1 MKNFFIIL
9 AMKILNLIL
18 KICHKNGGNFLGK
31 IAYDWNPEIF
41 KYFKVNCPVIAVS
54 ATNGK
59 TMTNNCIGYTLK
71 AAGNKV
77 VSNVEGNNMETGI
90 LSTILKNCTLTGK
103 IKADYLVFEVDESYI
118 PVVFKDFRLD
128 TLVILNF
135 FRDQLDRNGEVES
148 LILRINDFLKTYN
161 GNLILNNDDPNVAR
175 LGQANPNNENV
186 YYFSVDKYKFAT
198 EKIKEA
204 GEGKFCPFCK
214 TRLEYE
220 YYQYSHV
227 GKFKCPNCNFGDN
240 EIYKLATNV
249 DLKNRCFDIDENT
262 YKING
267 NSIYLIYN
275 YTAVYSVCSL
285 YGISNDVVKKAF
297 STFTLNNGRLEEI
310 KINGVPT
317 IINLAK
323 NPTGSNVSLRI
334 LNEDD
339 SEKELLFVLNDN
351 IADGFDVSW
360 IWDINFNNLNNV
372 SRIITSGTRAYDI
385 AIRIKTSGFP
395 AEKIEPYLNL
405 EDAVNAFYKTDVKK
419 YVIANYTSL
428 QPTRHELKKFDD
440 INKNNNATDVGT
452 SDISK
457 KEEIKANVENT
468 EMDTKESLQNIDNT
482 DNSENQDN
490 KEKSIKI
497 LYLYPDMLELY
508 GDYGNIQ
515 VLKYRIESRGYKAI
529 IDRYSIGNAAP
540 NFNDYDIVFAGGGAD
555 NEQSILA
562 EDLVKYKDNIKNAV
576 NNGVFF
582 LLICGAYQLFGKYY
596 KGVEGNIIP
605 GLEIFDYYT
614 VANPD
619 RKKRCIGNIVIDATL
634 DANIN
639 IKKSANSNED
649 SSDNI
654 DNLNLKTKVIGFEN
668 HGGQTFDISNSF
680 GNVLFG
686 NGNKFGDSEEGFFE
700 NNVIATYLHGPL
712 LSKNPELCD
721 YIIKYCLD
729 RKYNENI
736 ELEPLNDKFENLCR
750 KQLLNRFLEK
760 N

>member
-31 IAYDWNPEIF
+31 IAYDWNPKIF

-71 AAGNKV
+71 TAGYKV
-77 VSNVEGNNMETGI
+77 VSNIEGNNMETGI

-148 LILRINDFLKTYN
+148 LILRINEFLKTYN
-161 GNLILNNDDPNVAR
+161 GNLILNNDDPNVSR
-175 LGQANPNNENV
+175 LGQANPSNENI
-186 YYFSVDKYKFAT
+186 YYFSVDRYNFAT
-198 EKIKEA
+198 DTIKEA

-249 DLKNRCFDIDENT
+249 DLKNRCFDIDGTT

-285 YGISNDVVKKAF
+285 YNISKEAIQKAF
-297 STFTLNNGRLEEI
+297 ANFKLNNGRLEEI
-310 KINGVPT
+310 EIGGVQT

-339 SEKELLFVLNDN
+339 DEKELLFVLNDN

-372 SRIITSGTRAYDI
+372 TRIITSGTRAYDI

-395 AEKIEPYLNL
+395 AEKIEPYLDL
-405 EDAVNAFYKTDVKK
+405 KEAVKSLYKTSTKK
-419 YVIANYTSL
+419 YVIANYTAL
-428 QPTRHELKKFDD
+428 QPTRHALMS
-440 INKNNNATDVGT
+440 DVKR
-452 SDISK
+452 D
-457 KEEIKANVENT
+457 
-468 EMDTKESLQNIDNT
+468 
-482 DNSENQDN
+482 
-490 KEKSIKI
+490 
-497 LYLYPDMLELY
+497 
-508 GDYGNIQ
+508 
-515 VLKYRIESRGYKAI
+515 
-529 IDRYSIGNAAP
+529 
-540 NFNDYDIVFAGGGAD
+540 GG
-555 NEQSILA
+555 
-562 EDLVKYKDNIKNAV
+562 
-576 NNGVFF
+576 F
-582 LLICGAYQLFGKYY
+582 
-596 KGVEGNIIP
+596 
-605 GLEIFDYYT
+605 
-614 VANPD
+614 
-619 RKKRCIGNIVIDATL
+619 
-634 DANIN
+634 
-639 IKKSANSNED
+639 
-649 SSDNI
+649 
-654 DNLNLKTKVIGFEN
+654 
-668 HGGQTFDISNSF
+668 
-680 GNVLFG
+680 
-686 NGNKFGDSEEGFFE
+686 
-700 NNVIATYLHGPL
+700 
-712 LSKNPELCD
+712 
-721 YIIKYCLD
+721 
-729 RKYNENI
+729 
-736 ELEPLNDKFENLCR
+736 
-750 KQLLNRFLEK
+750 
-760 N
+760 

>member
-31 IAYDWNPEIF
+31 IAFDWNPEIF
-41 KYFKVNCPVIAVS
+41 KYFKVKCPVIAVS

-71 AAGNKV
+71 TAGYKV

-148 LILRINDFLKTYN
+148 LILRINEFLKTYN
-161 GNLILNNDDPNVAR
+161 GNLVLNNDDPNVAR
-175 LGQANPNNENV
+175 LGQANPSNQNV
-186 YYFSVDKYKFAT
+186 YYFSVDKYQFAT
-198 EKIKEA
+198 EEIKEA

-249 DLKNRCFDIDENT
+249 DLKNRCFDIDGNT

-285 YGISNDVVKKAF
+285 YNISNDVVKKSF
-297 STFTLNNGRLEEI
+297 STFALNNGRLEEI

-339 SEKELLFVLNDN
+339 SEKDLLFVLNDN

-372 SRIITSGTRAYDI
+372 SRIVTSGTRAYDI

-395 AEKIEPYLNL
+395 VEKIEPYLNL
-405 EDAVNAFYKTDVKK
+405 EDAIKALYKTNVKK

-428 QPTRHELKKFDD
+428 QPTRHELKKFDEICQNNLENVCND
-440 INKNNNATDVGT
+440 NISSDLNVSEMSQQKNDKTN
-452 SDISK
+452 S
-457 KEEIKANVENT
+457 
-468 EMDTKESLQNIDNT
+468 
-482 DNSENQDN
+482 DNSDCL
-490 KEKSIKI
+490 KI

-529 IDRYSIGNAAP
+529 IDRYSIGDAAP
-540 NFNDYDIVFAGGGAD
+540 NFNNYDIVFAGGGAD

-562 EDLVKYKDNIKNAV
+562 NDLIKYKDNIKEAV

-605 GLEIFDYYT
+605 GLEVFDYYT

-619 RKKRCIGNIVIDATL
+619 RKKRCIGNIVIDANL
-634 DANIN
+634 
-639 IKKSANSNED
+639 SSSND
-649 SSDNI
+649 I
-654 DNLNLKTKVIGFEN
+654 IKTKVIGFEN
-668 HGGQTFDISNSF
+668 HGGQTFNISDSF

-686 NGNKFGDSEEGFFE
+686 NGNKFGDSEEGFFQ

-721 YIIKYCLD
+721 YIIKYCLG
-729 RKYNENI
+729 RRYNENVI
-736 ELEPLNDKFENLCR
+736 LEPLNDGFENLCR
-750 KQLLNRFLEK
+750 EQLLKRFLEK
-760 N
+760 

>member
-9 AMKILNLIL
+9 AMKILKLIL

-31 IAYDWNPEIF
+31 IAFDWNPEIF
-41 KYFKVNCPVIAVS
+41 KYFKVNCPVIAIS

-71 AAGNKV
+71 TAGNKV

-148 LILRINDFLKTYN
+148 LILRINEFLKTYN
-161 GNLILNNDDPNVAR
+161 GNLVLNNDDPNVAR
-175 LGQANPNNENV
+175 LGQANPSNNNV

-198 EKIKEA
+198 EQIKEA

-249 DLKNRCFDIDENT
+249 DLKNRCFDIDGNT

-285 YGISNDVVKKAF
+285 YGISNDVVKRAF
-297 STFTLNNGRLEEI
+297 STFALNNGRLEEI
-310 KINGVPT
+310 TIHGVPT

-339 SEKELLFVLNDN
+339 SQKELLFVLNDN

-372 SRIITSGTRAYDI
+372 SRIVTSGTRAYDI

-395 AEKIEPYLNL
+395 AEKIEPYFNL
-405 EDAVNAFYKTDVKK
+405 EDAVKALYKTDVKK

-428 QPTRHELKKFDD
+428 QPTRHELKKFDEM
-440 INKNNNATDVGT
+440 NKNNNVTDT
-452 SDISK
+452 NTNTDDISK
-457 KEEIKANVENT
+457 VKNPEVDAKEI
-468 EMDTKESLQNIDNT
+468 SQNFED
-482 DNSENQDN
+482 SQSQDN
-490 KEKSIKI
+490 EEKSIKI

-529 IDRYSIGNAAP
+529 IDRYSIGDATP
-540 NFNDYDIVFAGGGAD
+540 DFNDYDIVFAGGGAD

-562 EDLVKYKDNIKNAV
+562 EDLVKYKENIKEAV

-605 GLEIFDYYT
+605 GLEVFDYYT

-619 RKKRCIGNIVIDATL
+619 RKKRCIGNIVIEANLGQDNNIL
-634 DANIN
+634 NDANFDTN
-639 IKKSANSNED
+639 TNNSDKFE
-649 SSDNI
+649 
-654 DNLNLKTKVIGFEN
+654 NLSLKTKVIGFEN

-712 LSKNPELCD
+712 LSKNPVLCD

-736 ELEPLNDKFENLCR
+736 TLDPLNDEFENLCR
-750 KQLLNRFLEK
+750 EQLLNRFLSK

>member
-31 IAYDWNPEIF
+31 IAFDWNPEIF

-71 AAGNKV
+71 TAGKKV

-148 LILRINDFLKTYN
+148 LILRINEFLKTYT

-175 LGQANPNNENV
+175 LGQANPSNSNI

-249 DLKNRCFDIDENT
+249 DLKNRCFDIDGNT

-285 YGISNDVVKKAF
+285 YDISNDVVKKAF
-297 STFTLNNGRLEEI
+297 SNFALNNGRLEEI
-310 KINGVPT
+310 TIHGVPT

-339 SEKELLFVLNDN
+339 SQKELLFVLNDN

-372 SRIITSGTRAYDI
+372 SRIVTSGTRAYDI

-395 AEKIEPYLNL
+395 AEKIEPYLSL
-405 EDAVNAFYKTDVKK
+405 ADAVKALYKTDVKK

-428 QPTRHELKKFDD
+428 QPTRHELKKFDEM
-440 INKNNNATDVGT
+440 NKNNNVTDINT
-452 SDISK
+452 NDISK
-457 KEEIKANVENT
+457 IKNPEV
-468 EMDTKESLQNIDNT
+468 DTKEISQNIEDSQAQN
-482 DNSENQDN
+482 N

-529 IDRYSIGNAAP
+529 IDRYSIGDATP
-540 NFNDYDIVFAGGGAD
+540 DFNNYDIVFAGGGAD

-562 EDLVKYKDNIKNAV
+562 EDLVKYKENIKEAV

-605 GLEIFDYYT
+605 GLEVFDYYT

-619 RKKRCIGNIVIDATL
+619 RKKRCIGNIVIDANLRSSNNDT
-634 DANIN
+634 DSTESNI
-639 IKKSANSNED
+639 
-649 SSDNI
+649 
-654 DNLNLKTKVIGFEN
+654 KTKVIGFEN

-686 NGNKFGDSEEGFFE
+686 NGNKFGDAEEGFFN

-736 ELEPLNDKFENLCR
+736 TLESLNDEFENLCR
-750 KQLLNRFLEK
+750 EQLLNRFLG
-760 N
+760 

>member
-31 IAYDWNPEIF
+31 IAFDWNPEIF
-41 KYFKVNCPVIAVS
+41 KYFKVKCPVIAVS

-71 AAGNKV
+71 TAGYKV

-148 LILRINDFLKTYN
+148 LILRINKFLKTYN
-161 GNLILNNDDPNVAR
+161 GNLVLNNDDPNVAR
-175 LGQANPNNENV
+175 LGQANPSNQNV
-186 YYFSVDKYKFAT
+186 YYFSVDKYQFAT
-198 EKIKEA
+198 EEIKEA

-249 DLKNRCFDIDENT
+249 DLKNRCFDIDGNT

-285 YGISNDVVKKAF
+285 YNISNDVVKKSF
-297 STFTLNNGRLEEI
+297 STFALNNGRLEEI

-339 SEKELLFVLNDN
+339 SEKDLLFVLNDN

-372 SRIITSGTRAYDI
+372 SRIVTSGTRAYDI

-395 AEKIEPYLNL
+395 VEKIEPYLNL
-405 EDAVNAFYKTDVKK
+405 EDAIKALYRTSVKK

-428 QPTRHELKKFDD
+428 QPTRHELKKFDE
-440 INKNNNATDVGT
+440 ICQNNL
-452 SDISK
+452 
-457 KEEIKANVENT
+457 ENVC
-468 EMDTKESLQNIDNT
+468 T
-482 DNSENQDN
+482 DNISSDLNVSEMSQQKNDKTNSDN
-490 KEKSIKI
+490 SDCLKI

-529 IDRYSIGNAAP
+529 IDRYSIGDAAP

-562 EDLVKYKDNIKNAV
+562 NDLIKYKDNIKEAV

-605 GLEIFDYYT
+605 GLEVFDYYT

-619 RKKRCIGNIVIDATL
+619 RKKRCIGNIVIDANL
-634 DANIN
+634 
-639 IKKSANSNED
+639 SSSND
-649 SSDNI
+649 I
-654 DNLNLKTKVIGFEN
+654 IKTKVIGFEN
-668 HGGQTFDISNSF
+668 HGGQTFDISASF

-686 NGNKFGDSEEGFFE
+686 NGNKFGDSEEGFFQ

-729 RKYNENI
+729 RRYNENVI
-736 ELEPLNDKFENLCR
+736 LEPLNDEFENLCR
-750 KQLLNRFLEK
+750 EQLLKRFLEK
-760 N
+760 

>member
-9 AMKILNLIL
+9 SMKILNMIL

-31 IAYDWNPEIF
+31 IAYDWNSEIF

-71 AAGNKV
+71 TAGKKI

-90 LSTILKNCTLTGK
+90 ISTILKNCTLTGK

-148 LILRINDFLKTYN
+148 LILRINEFLKTYN

-175 LGQANPNNENV
+175 LGQANSSNKNI
-186 YYFSVDKYKFAT
+186 YYFSVDKYQFAT
-198 EKIKEA
+198 EQIKEA

-214 TRLEYE
+214 TKLEYE

-249 DLKNRCFDIDENT
+249 DLKNRCFDIEGNT

-285 YGISNDVVKKAF
+285 YSISNDVVKKAF
-297 STFTLNNGRLEEI
+297 STFALNNGRLEEI
-310 KINGVPT
+310 KINNVQT

-395 AEKIEPYLNL
+395 TEKIEPYLNL
-405 EDAVNAFYKTDVKK
+405 ADAVKALYKTDVKK

-428 QPTRHELKKFDD
+428 QPTRHELRKFGET
-440 INKNNNATDVGT
+440 NKNN
-452 SDISK
+452 I
-457 KEEIKANVENT
+457 VENIAVT
-468 EMDTKESLQNIDNT
+468 NQENYNNISSNIDTIRQSNET
-482 DNSENQDN
+482 NSDCPNCL
-490 KEKSIKI
+490 KI

-515 VLKYRIESRGYKAI
+515 VLKYRIESRGCQAV
-529 IDRYSIGNAAP
+529 IDRYSIGDDAP

-562 EDLVKYKDNIKNAV
+562 EDLVKYKENIQEAV
-576 NNGVFF
+576 QNGVFF

-605 GLEIFDYYT
+605 GLEVFDYYT

-619 RKKRCIGNIVIDATL
+619 RKKRCIGNIVIDA
-634 DANIN
+634 
-639 IKKSANSNED
+639 
-649 SSDNI
+649 
-654 DNLNLKTKVIGFEN
+654 NLNDLKTKVIGFEN
-668 HGGQTFDISNSF
+668 HGGQTFNISNSF
-680 GNVLFG
+680 GKVLFG
-686 NGNKFGDSEEGFFE
+686 NGNKFGDSEEGFFK

-729 RKYNENI
+729 RKYNENVS
-736 ELEPLNDKFENLCR
+736 LKPLNDKFESLCR
-750 KQLLNRFLEK
+750 NQLLDRFLKED
-760 N
+760 